1 MVQRSWGESGRG
13 RVREGETE
21 EREGREEWGEIGREG
36 ERETGETEWGDR
48 GRVTGESERER
59 D

>member
-1 MVQRSWGESGRG
+1 M
-13 RVREGETE
+13 REGETE